1 MFTVALIGADGSGK
15 SSVSRHLERTLPF
28 PTKYVYMG
36 VNLEASNLV
45 LPSTRLLLEWKRA
58 RGRRPDLSRPR
69 SLTVP
74 PATGLT
80 GRAGY
85 ALKRVLRV
93 SNLMAEEWFRQIIV
107 RGYVRRVLVVL
118 LDRHFYYDYHAHDVT
133 AKGLP
138 WINRLHGWMLEKL
151 YPKPDLTLCLDAPA
165 EVLWKRKT
173 EGSTEEI
180 AKRREEYL
188 QLNGVVDDFFL
199 VDATQSEA
207 RVGAEAARIITD
219 FLLTRRSEL

>member
-85 ALKRVLRV
+85 AL
-93 SNLMAEEWFRQIIV
+93 SP
-107 RGYVRRVLVVL
+107 
-118 LDRHFYYDYHAHDVT
+118 DYARDPDSS
-133 AKGLP
+133 GL
-138 WINRLHGWMLEKL
+138 G
-151 YPKPDLTLCLDAPA
+151 T
-165 EVLWKRKT
+165 RKN
-173 EGSTEEI
+173 
-180 AKRREEYL
+180 AVAL
-188 QLNGVVDDFFL
+188 
-199 VDATQSEA
+199 
-207 RVGAEAARIITD
+207 
-219 FLLTRRSEL
+219 